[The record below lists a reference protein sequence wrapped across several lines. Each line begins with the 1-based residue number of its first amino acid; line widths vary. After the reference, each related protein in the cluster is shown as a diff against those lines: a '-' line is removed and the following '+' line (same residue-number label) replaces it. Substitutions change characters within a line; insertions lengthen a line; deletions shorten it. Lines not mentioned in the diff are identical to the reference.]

1 MPLAAQALLPF
12 LALLG
17 AAAIVQRRPRRRS
30 NGWIA
35 AAATGTAGIIA
46 LVELL
51 RLAPGEHVDVPYLTT
66 FPYADLAIRLDGL
79 SLAFASV
86 TLITAALLMLARQR
100 LRGDRRDPWFG
111 WLLTSAAAC
120 AVIFAHNLLLVYIA
134 LQLLTL
140 AWSGALDE
148 TARRRRGLRL
158 SVQVA
163 DIGLLLAAA
172 SAIQSVGTSAFSG
185 VPSDTFGLATFLL
198 VLLPVV
204 ARVGALAVTA
214 GGPQATVAFE
224 PAIAW
229 VAPAGYLLMRMLAL
243 MGGRLPDRPTAVV
256 LFAAATLV
264 ALGFAALAL
273 FERPGPRLA
282 AMLLVVQA
290 ALALALSTGSDPLMT
305 VACTWLWLLLVPLA
319 GLASVRVPTG
329 SAPEVLTRVNLA
341 MIPGS
346 TAFIGLWLGGRALN
360 ARGLLFGIIP
370 VGLAVVVAAI
380 AALGRIAP
388 PRSVRPDFATAWAA
402 ALLLIAAFP
411 ILVMAHLVVP
421 AAATVR
427 LVPRGT
433 VASSPFGIIA
443 GAGTWPAL
451 VASLVVALVLAL
463 AAWWL
468 GAATLRSPASGGG
481 KSRAAKGGGKG
492 PTPKAG
498 GKSPAPILPS
508 PGGGGNFNPWK
519 LPGMSLP
526 SVPEWS
532 RFLLWGAFGIAVFN
546 VLTRP

>member
-17 AAAIVQRRPRRRS
+17 AAAVIQRRPRRKS

-46 LVELL
+46 LIELL

-79 SLAFASV
+79 SLGFASV
-86 TLITAALLMLARQR
+86 TLITAAWLMLARLR
-100 LRGDRRDPWFG
+100 LSGDRRDPWFG

-148 TARRRRGLRL
+148 TARRRRALRL

-204 ARVGALAVTA
+204 ARVVALVVTA

-256 LFAAATLV
+256 LFAAGVLV
-264 ALGFAALAL
+264 ALAFAAMAL
-273 FERPGPRLA
+273 VERRGPRLA
-282 AMLLVVQA
+282 ALLLVAQS

-305 VACTWLWLLLVPLA
+305 LACTWLWLMLVPLA
-319 GLASVRVPTG
+319 GLASVRIPAG
-329 SAPEVLTRVNLA
+329 SAPEALTLLNLA

-346 TAFIGLWLGGRALN
+346 TAFVGIWLGGLALN
-360 ARGLLFGIIP
+360 ARGLLIGMIP
-370 VGLAVVVAAI
+370 VGLAIGLAAI
-380 AALGRIAP
+380 AALRRLVP
-388 PRSVRPDFATAWAA
+388 PRSFRFDIATAWGAV
-402 ALLLIAAFP
+402 LLLIAAFP
-411 ILVMAHLVVP
+411 IVVMDHLVVP

-433 VASSPFGIIA
+433 VATSPFGIVA
-443 GAGTWPAL
+443 GGGTWPAL
-451 VASLVVALVLAL
+451 VVSLVIALVIGL
-463 AAWWL
+463 AAWRL
-468 GAATLRSPASGGG
+468 RLNAPTLPSPRGGG
-481 KSRAAKGGGKG
+481 KSPSAATPGG
-492 PTPKAG
+492 G
-498 GKSPAPILPS
+498 GKSPGPK
-508 PGGGGNFNPWK
+508 GGGNFGAWK
-519 LPGMSLP
+519 LPGAGKSPSAWLP
-526 SVPEWS
+526 SVPDWS
-532 RFLLWGAFGIAVFN
+532 RYLLWGAFGIAVFN
-546 VLTRP
+546 VLTRR

>member
-17 AAAIVQRRPRRRS
+17 AAAIVQRRPRRAS

-35 AAATGTAGIIA
+35 VAATGLAGIIA
-46 LVELL
+46 MVELL

-86 TLITAALLMLARQR
+86 TLITAALLMLARLR
-100 LRGDRRDPWFG
+100 LQGDRRDPWFG
-111 WLLTSAAAC
+111 WLLTGAAVS

-185 VPSDTFGLATFLL
+185 VPSDTFGLPTFLL

-204 ARVGALAVTA
+204 TRIAALAVTA
-214 GGPQATVAFE
+214 SGPQATVAFE
-224 PAIAW
+224 PAIVW

-256 LFAAATLV
+256 IFAAATLA
-264 ALGFAALAL
+264 ALAMSGLAL
-273 FERPGPRLA
+273 FERSSLHRVAL
-282 AMLLVVQA
+282 LLVAQA
-290 ALALALSTGSDPLMT
+290 ALALALSTGADPLMT

-319 GLASVRVPTG
+319 GLASLRVAAR
-329 SAPEVLTRVNLA
+329 SAPEALASLNLA

-346 TAFIGLWLGGRALN
+346 TGFVGLWLGGLALN
-360 ARGLLFGIIP
+360 ARGLLFGMIP
-370 VGLAVVVAAI
+370 VGAAVGLSAI
-380 AALGRIAP
+380 AALSRIGR
-388 PRSVRPDFATAWAA
+388 PRSLHLDVPTAWAA
-402 ALLLIAAFP
+402 ALLLVAAFP
-411 ILVMAHLVVP
+411 IVVMGNLVVP

-427 LVPRGT
+427 LVPGGT
-433 VASSPFGIIA
+433 IATSPFGLVA
-443 GAGTWPAL
+443 GGRAWPAL
-451 VASLVVALVLAL
+451 VVSLVMALLLGL
-463 AAWWL
+463 AAWRL
-468 GAATLRSPASGGG
+468 SAPALPFPASGGG
-481 KSRAAKGGGKG
+481 RRSATSGGWKIRV
-492 PTPKAG
+492 PTL
-498 GKSPAPILPS
+498 PALPTV
-508 PGGGGNFNPWK
+508 PPW
-519 LPGMSLP
+519 G
-526 SVPEWS
+526 
-532 RFLLWGAFGIAVFN
+532 RFVLWGAFALAVYN

>member
-17 AAAIVQRRPRRRS
+17 AAAIIQRRPRRKS

-46 LVELL
+46 MVELL

-86 TLITAALLMLARQR
+86 TLITAALLMLARLG

-158 SVQVA
+158 AVQVA

-185 VPSDTFGLATFLL
+185 APSDTFGLATFLL
-198 VLLPVV
+198 VLLPVA
-204 ARVGALAVTA
+204 ARVGALALTA
-214 GGPQATVAFE
+214 GGAQATVAFE

-229 VAPAGYLLMRMLAL
+229 LAPAGYLLMRMLAL

-256 LFAAATLV
+256 LFAVGALV
-264 ALGFAALAL
+264 ALGFAGLAL

-282 AMLLVVQA
+282 ALLLVAQA

-319 GLASVRVPTG
+319 GLASVRVASG
-329 SAPEVLTRVNLA
+329 SAPEVPTMVNLA

-346 TAFIGLWLGGRALN
+346 VAFIGLWLGGLALN
-360 ARGLLFGIIP
+360 ARGLLFATIP
-370 VGLAVVVAAI
+370 VLLVVGLAAI
-380 AALGRIAP
+380 ATLSRIVP
-388 PRSVRPDFATAWAA
+388 LRRVRVEIAA
-402 ALLLIAAFP
+402 VWGAGLLLIAAFP
-411 ILVMAHLVVP
+411 IVVMDHLVVP

-433 VASSPFGIIA
+433 IATSLSGIVAG
-443 GAGTWPAL
+443 GGTWPAF
-451 VASLVVALVLAL
+451 VVSLVVGLVLGL
-463 AAWWL
+463 AVWWL
-468 GAATLRSPASGGG
+468 RLHAPTQPSARGGG
-481 KSRAAKGGGKG
+481 LFVAWKW
-492 PTPKAG
+492 
-498 GKSPAPILPS
+498 PS
-508 PGGGGNFNPWK
+508 AWK
-519 LPGMSLP
+519 LPGVWLP
-526 SVPEWS
+526 AVPEWS

>member
-17 AAAIVQRRPRRRS
+17 AAAIVQRRPRRKS

-46 LVELL
+46 MVELL

-198 VLLPVV
+198 VLLAVV
-204 ARVGALAVTA
+204 ARVGAFAVTA
-214 GGPQATVAFE
+214 AGPPATVAFA

-256 LFAAATLV
+256 LFAAAALV
-264 ALGFAALAL
+264 ALGFAALAF
-273 FERPGPRLA
+273 FERAGPRLA
-282 AMLLVVQA
+282 ALLLVVQA

-329 SAPEVLTRVNLA
+329 SAPEVLTRLNLA

-380 AALGRIAP
+380 AALSRIVP
-388 PRSVRPDFATAWAA
+388 PRSVRLDIATAWAA

-411 ILVMAHLVVP
+411 ILVMGHLVVP

-427 LVPRGT
+427 LVPGGT
-433 VASSPFGIIA
+433 VASSPFGIVA

-451 VASLVVALVLAL
+451 VASLVVAFVLAL
-463 AAWWL
+463 AAWRL
-468 GAATLRSPASGGG
+468 RAATLRSPARGRGKSRADKGGG
-481 KSRAAKGGGKG
+481 KSPA
-492 PTPKAG
+492 PKAG

-508 PGGGGNFNPWK
+508 PRAGGNFNAWK

>member
-17 AAAIVQRRPRRRS
+17 AAAIIQRRPRRKS

-46 LVELL
+46 MVELL

-86 TLITAALLMLARQR
+86 TLITAALLMLARLG
-100 LRGDRRDPWFG
+100 LRGDRRDPWLG

-158 SVQVA
+158 AVQVA

-198 VLLPVV
+198 VLLPVA

-214 GGPQATVAFE
+214 AGPQATVAFE

-243 MGGRLPDRPTAVV
+243 MGGRLPDRPTAVA
-256 LFAAATLV
+256 LFAVGALV
-264 ALGFAALAL
+264 ALGFAGLAL
-273 FERPGPRLA
+273 FERPGPRLGA
-282 AMLLVVQA
+282 LLLVAQA
-290 ALALALSTGSDPLMT
+290 ALALAFSTGSDPLMT

-319 GLASVRVPTG
+319 GLASVRVASG
-329 SAPEVLTRVNLA
+329 SAAQVLTMLNLA

-346 TAFIGLWLGGRALN
+346 VAFIGLWLGGLALN
-360 ARGLLFGIIP
+360 AGGLLFGMIP
-370 VGLAVVVAAI
+370 VLLVLGLAAI
-380 AALGRIAP
+380 ATLSRIVP
-388 PRSVRPDFATAWAA
+388 LRRVGVEFAAAWAG

-411 ILVMAHLVVP
+411 IVVMDHLVVP

-433 VASSPFGIIA
+433 IATSLFGIVA
-443 GAGTWPAL
+443 GGGTWPAF
-451 VASLVVALVLAL
+451 VVSLAVALVLGL
-463 AAWWL
+463 AVWWL
-468 GAATLRSPASGGG
+468 RLHAPTQPSPRGGG
-481 KSRAAKGGGKG
+481 LFVAWKWPRAWKVPGLWL
-492 PTPKAG
+492 PT
-498 GKSPAPILPS
+498 
-508 PGGGGNFNPWK
+508 
-519 LPGMSLP
+519 
-526 SVPEWS
+526 VPEWS